1 MQAELLSISFEY
13 LDMDQHSSDAVDFL
27 LLLSVRL
34 QDEKSDP
41 KLRRYLNIVNRMID
55 QLKLNSSQLEVILY
69 SIGRLLEQ
77 VNVFVLPVLVSLITV
92 RIHFYYLLLNTQTH
106 RYPSLSENPRQIAV
120 LLINLELYP
129 GPGHSMVLQTVSV
142 YSTRNVSGL

>member
-1 MQAELLSISFEY
+1 
-13 LDMDQHSSDAVDFL
+13 MDQHSSDAVDFL

-41 KLRRYLNIVNRMID
+41 KLRRYLNLINRMID

-92 RIHFYYLLLNTQTH
+92 RIHFYYLLLNT
-106 RYPSLSENPRQIAV
+106 
-120 LLINLELYP
+120 
-129 GPGHSMVLQTVSV
+129 
-142 YSTRNVSGL
+142 

>member
-41 KLRRYLNIVNRMID
+41 KFRRYLNLINRMID

-92 RIHFYYLLLNTQTH
+92 RIHFYYLLLNT
-106 RYPSLSENPRQIAV
+106 
-120 LLINLELYP
+120 
-129 GPGHSMVLQTVSV
+129 
-142 YSTRNVSGL
+142 